1 MWTLIGI
8 SAAVLVVFAMF
19 IVREEEHDRK
29 PDFFKRR
36 GRPF

>member
-8 SAAVLVVFAMF
+8 SAAVLVAFAIF
-19 IVREEEHDRK
+19 ILRDEEYDRK

>member
-8 SAAVLVVFAMF
+8 SAAVLVACA
-19 IVREEEHDRK
+19 ILIPREEEQDRK